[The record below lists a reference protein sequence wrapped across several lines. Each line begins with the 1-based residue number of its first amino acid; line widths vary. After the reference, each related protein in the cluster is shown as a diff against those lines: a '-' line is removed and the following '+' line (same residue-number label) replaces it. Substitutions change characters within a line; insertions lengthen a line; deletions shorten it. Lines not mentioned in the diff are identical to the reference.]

1 MNLNRRIKGLVQ
13 GSAFIIWWL
22 TLLFGGAGRITWLRG
37 WICTILYLGAFYT
50 ARAVLRR
57 WNPEVLEHRQ
67 TAIRE
72 DTKPFDRILLR
83 LLLALAIVE
92 PLVAGLD
99 FRWNGPS
106 TPFWMVYPGIASF
119 LGAAITITWVLLK
132 NPHAESSVR
141 IQSDRG
147 HCVIASGP
155 YRFVRHPMYA
165 GLIQLH
171 QSLALT
177 LGSPWTVGVASVI
190 TILFWWR
197 TALEDQALRRE
208 LPGYEQYASVT
219 RYRLMPGIW

>member
-1 MNLNRRIKGLVQ
+1 MSLNRHIKGFFQ
-13 GSAFIIWWL
+13 GSVLIIWWV
-22 TLLFGGAGRITWLRG
+22 TFLFGGAGRITWLRG
-37 WICTILYLGAFYT
+37 WICTVLYLGGFYT
-50 ARAVLRR
+50 ARAVLQR
-57 WNPEVLEHRQ
+57 WNAELLEQRQ

-72 DTKPFDRILLR
+72 DTKPFDIFVLR
-83 LLLALAIVE
+83 LLLSLTIVE

-99 FRWNGPS
+99 FRWNGAS

-119 LGAAITITWVLLK
+119 LGAATMITWVLVK
-132 NPHAESSVR
+132 NSHAESSVR

-171 QSLALT
+171 QSLALM
-177 LGSPWTVGVASVI
+177 LGSPWTVALVALI
-190 TILFWWR
+190 TILLWWR
-197 TALEDQALRRE
+197 TALEDQVLRRE
-208 LPGYEQYASVT
+208 LPGYEEYTTVT